1 MSAGEDEGTSA
12 AVSFSADIR
21 PMFTETDINHMKRFG
36 VLLDDY
42 SYMSGPGKAQAVYET
57 VSSGS
62 MPPSRSGE
70 EPWSPDQVTL
80 FHRWMEG
87 GYQP

>member
-1 MSAGEDEGTSA
+1 VSTHAEEPTSA
-12 AVSFSADIR
+12 AVSFNADIL
-21 PMFTETDINHMKRFG
+21 PMFTEMDINHMKRFG

-42 SYMSGPGKAQAVYET
+42 SSMSDPTKAHAVYET
-57 VSSGS
+57 VSTGS

-70 EPWSPDQVTL
+70 PPWTPSQVAL
-80 FHRWMEG
+80 FQQWIED